1 MAAFVPEPWR
11 KTILGL
17 SMVIL
22 MMFVVLILGLK
33 NRALVAARSDSPRVR
48 YR

>member
-22 MMFVVLILGLK
+22 MMLVVFW
-33 NRALVAARSDSPRVR
+33 D
-48 YR
+48 

>member
-22 MMFVVLILGLK
+22 MMFVVFCFLSLRGAIRRG
-33 NRALVAARSDSPRVR
+33 
-48 YR
+48 